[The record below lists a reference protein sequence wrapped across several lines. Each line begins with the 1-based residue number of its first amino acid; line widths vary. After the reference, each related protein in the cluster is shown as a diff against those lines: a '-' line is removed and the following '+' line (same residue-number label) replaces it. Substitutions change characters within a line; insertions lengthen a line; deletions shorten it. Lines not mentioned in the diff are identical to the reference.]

1 MVSRRSLLLGA
12 AALATAAAKPE
23 ESRSADGEVLE
34 DLTGNLL
41 VNGGPE
47 VASMEGWDNV
57 VNGGDGWAAYVGNL
71 TTCETDEDPESCDA
85 NFKTSYQACTRS
97 QIVALEVPGVV
108 DAAMLDSGTVAVV
121 VSEEVREF
129 YEVDKFFIKA
139 ALCSDAACKHKVA
152 VWDPCKGVSKVPT
165 EEKARWCETRGGVV
179 DGWHSHGHAFGGE
192 DVARGARYAEFAD
205 GGVDS
210 EYWTGYWGPW
220 FRNAHVAVHAS
231 NHTFAPTATP
241 YPTALAVPS
250 PEPTAPPSTGYWSHD
265 NDYTY
270 GASDYAYATFPTPAP
285 KPRHHRTKAPAR
297 RRGRRARARAAAG
310 QVEDELLRLRLRRLR
325 HRRRLRPRLRRPLS
339 EAGRARAG
347 PRVRHRRH
355 DARGRRRRDARP
367 HGLGGTVTCVTRRS
381 GSVCFSAAGA
391 RESPRPRVSARRARV
406 ARPRDARVAHGG
418 AATDRVAALAPRFRR
433 RRSSLCAAH
442 SEFALEFA
450 SPILRSPAGNC
461 NICGGLA
468 VRASVS
474 RVDARVTRPR
484 YDKKR

>member
-12 AALATAAAKPE
+12 AALATAGAKPE

-129 YEVDKFFIKA
+129 YEVDKFYIKA

-270 GASDYAYATFPTPAP
+270 GAGDYAYATFPTPAP
-285 KPRHHRTKAPAR
+285 NPRHHRTPAPA
-297 RRGRRARARAAAG
+297 AAAAAPAPAPPPAKSKTSSFVFAFG
-310 QVEDELLRLRLRRLR
+310 AFAIV
-325 HRRRLRPRLRRPLS
+325 
-339 EAGRARAG
+339 AGF
-347 PRVRHRRH
+347 
-355 DARGRRRRDARP
+355 
-367 HGLGGTVTCVTRRS
+367 GLGY
-381 GSVCFSAAGA
+381 
-391 RESPRPRVSARRARV
+391 V
-406 ARPRDARVAHGG
+406 ARCRKQDEPAQGHEYAIAGTTLEDDGVEMHG
-418 AATDRVAALAPRFRR
+418 RMV
-433 RRSSLCAAH
+433 
-442 SEFALEFA
+442 
-450 SPILRSPAGNC
+450 
-461 NICGGLA
+461 
-468 VRASVS
+468 
-474 RVDARVTRPR
+474 
-484 YDKKR
+484 

>member
-1 MVSRRSLLLGA
+1 MVSRRALLLSVA
-12 AALATAAAKPE
+12 SLASSAAKPE

-129 YEVDKFFIKA
+129 YEVDKFYIKA

-179 DGWHSHGHAFGGE
+179 DGWHAHGHAFGGKE
-192 DVARGARYAEFAD
+192 VARGARYAEFAD

-220 FRNAHVAVHAS
+220 FRNAHLAVHAS
-231 NHTFAPTATP
+231 NHTFAPTVTP
-241 YPTALAVPS
+241 RPTVRSAAPS
-250 PEPTAPPSTGYWSHD
+250 TSRAPTSPMPSKRPTSASSPAPSARPTTAEPTAAPHAKKKKKTEAEGASTGR
-265 NDYTY
+265 
-270 GASDYAYATFPTPAP
+270 GIVVALTFLAV
-285 KPRHHRTKAPAR
+285 AVL
-297 RRGRRARARAAAG
+297 AAG
-310 QVEDELLRLRLRRLR
+310 GFVAKALYD
-325 HRRRLRPRLRRPLS
+325 
-339 EAGRARAG
+339 
-347 PRVRHRRH
+347 
-355 DARGRRRRDARP
+355 
-367 HGLGGTVTCVTRRS
+367 TRRQ
-381 GSVCFSAAGA
+381 GVHHAIEGV
-391 RESPRPRVSARRARV
+391 EL
-406 ARPRDARVAHGG
+406 
-418 AATDRVAALAPRFRR
+418 ATV
-433 RRSSLCAAH
+433 
-442 SEFALEFA
+442 E
-450 SPILRSPAGNC
+450 
-461 NICGGLA
+461 A
-468 VRASVS
+468 VRDNPFDDGGYEIAVP
-474 RVDARVTRPR
+474 V
-484 YDKKR
+484 KRDFV